1 MKDSIKELWYGNIQ
15 PQMDEQSNTQEMK
28 QLCDYMNRH
37 HEDLMATLT
46 DEQKVIFEKYED
58 AWTEYSSL
66 SEESIFVYA
75 FKLGMQL
82 AIESLN

>member
-1 MKDSIKELWYGNIQ
+1 MENFRYNGLFLPKYRV
-15 PQMDEQSNTQEMK
+15 
-28 QLCDYMNRH
+28 CDYMNRH

-66 SEESIFVYA
+66 SEEAIFVYA
-75 FKLGMQL
+75 FRLGVQL
-82 AIESLN
+82 TIESLR